1 MLSMPFALAP
11 AGVLG
16 SGSAVARPDACA
28 AIWPSLIAPVAAVQG
43 TGVPFAGMARRRG
56 TAALAG
62 AVTGIGS
69 QAALPTTQQYDPITQ
84 NDGTTPLGIHSPGRP
99 KS

>member
-1 MLSMPFALAP
+1 MLSTPFAIAP

-16 SGSAVARPDACA
+16 SGSAVARPYACA
-28 AIWPSLIAPVAAVQG
+28 AVRSSLLAPVAVVQG

-56 TAALAG
+56 AAFE
-62 AVTGIGS
+62 GIAF
-69 QAALPTTQQYDPITQ
+69 QAALPTTQQHDPITP